1 MSYCIS
7 KYNYTNIESDTQLYV
22 FELILTTN
30 TYNNKIFRCI
40 KKVSRGKIDIDD
52 KILFDTINKFKL
64 TVLNIN
70 SIDEPIILKKIINH
84 NNDSNTYSTNKIQ
97 LEINRDNDLITF
109 LYNII

>member
-40 KKVSRGKIDIDD
+40 KKV
-52 KILFDTINKFKL
+52 
-64 TVLNIN
+64 
-70 SIDEPIILKKIINH
+70 
-84 NNDSNTYSTNKIQ
+84 
-97 LEINRDNDLITF
+97 
-109 LYNII
+109 